1 MIGTDARLVA
11 WLRAAGV
18 QVPGDVAYADL
29 DVSADD
35 GAVAGIYQDAEG
47 IGSAAIDLVA
57 GQLLR
62 HERGLPERAKAIS
75 IESRWVDGG
84 TAPSLPVAADA
95 TSATRSAPR
104 RLAAIPRPV
113 SFD

>member
-1 MIGTDARLVA
+1 VG
-11 WLRAAGV
+11 WLRAAGAH
-18 QVPGDVAYADL
+18 VPSDVAYADL
-29 DVSADD
+29 DVPADD
-35 GAVAGIYQDAEG
+35 GSVAGIYQDAEG

-62 HERGLPERAKAIS
+62 HERGLPERPKAIS
-75 IESRWVDGG
+75 IESRWVDGA
-84 TAPSLPVAADA
+84 TAPSLPALADA
-95 TSATRSAPR
+95 TSAAPR